1 MEVIYCASNFA
12 KLKGLL
18 AKSTLNEEK
27 YYVFAAC
34 KAIHTFGM
42 RFAIDVIFCDKSGC
56 ILKYYRQLSPNR
68 IVFVSKAFFAIEFVS
83 QNPLDTEQLNK
94 IVQICLAQNGHSKI
108 QCKWI

>member
-18 AKSTLNEEK
+18 AKSTLDEEK

-83 QNPLDTEQLNK
+83 NDILNNKQLQL
-94 IVQICLAQNGHSKI
+94 IVDACLGLSRQDIHYI
-108 QCKWI
+108 RWI